1 MGTHLPRRPAG
12 SPSGSVVRRD
22 GNDTKHVRIAAK
34 PYHRK
39 KEHAATLM
47 LTYPELLRAMHES
60 GADYVL
66 MGLSAAAAYGS
77 TLASNDFDF
86 FIRPDPVHL
95 DRARAAFRGLSMA
108 ESFPTVASFNLV
120 SSEATVRF
128 VDPLGGPFIDLMTHI
143 SGPTFDEV
151 WRDHQVR
158 DLGEIRVR
166 VASLEH
172 IVASKRAANR
182 EKDHYALKRLEED
195 LGREIRESRVKYRVR
210 KKKK

>member
-1 MGTHLPRRPAG
+1 
-12 SPSGSVVRRD
+12 VCV
-22 GNDTKHVRIAAK
+22 AAES
-34 PYHRK
+34 YRSA
-39 KEHAATLM
+39 KESTATLM
-47 LTYPELLRAMHES
+47 LTYPEQLRAMHES

-66 MGLSAAAAYGS
+66 MGLGAAAAYGS

-95 DRARAAFRGLSMA
+95 DRAREAFRRLGMT
-108 ESFPTVASFNLV
+108 ESLPTVASFNIIA
-120 SSEATVRF
+120 SEATVTL

-151 WRDHQVR
+151 WRKHQVR

-172 IVASKRAANR
+172 IIASKRAANR
-182 EKDHYALKRLEED
+182 EKDRYALKRLKED
-195 LGREIRESRVKYRVR
+195 LEREIRENRAKSHVR
-210 KKKK
+210 KKKKKKKK